1 MVAKQAWRLLE
12 KPNPLVDHIMKAR
25 YFPVGNCLSLVW
37 RAIVWGRQV
46 IDQGLVWRVSDG
58 QSIGCFEINGS
69 LNLLLSS
76 LSSTTG
82 FLNTQQ
88 SRI

>member
-12 KPNPLVDHIMKAR
+12 KPNSLVDHIMKAR
-25 YFPVGNCLSLVW
+25 YFPMGNCLSLVW

-58 QSIGCFEINGS
+58 QSIRVFRDQWIPKPF
-69 LNLLLSS
+69 
-76 LSSTTG
+76 TFKP